1 MAEKITV
8 LVVDDHALVRR
19 GFRRL
24 LDDEA
29 DIAVVGEA
37 RDGDEAVLMAGELKP
52 RVILMDCAMPGM
64 NGLAATR
71 LIVKTC
77 PETSVLMLS
86 MHSEDSWVRQ
96 AMDVGARGYILKNAM
111 DLDLAS
117 AIKRVAAGELA
128 FGGHLPNQSLR
139 ENARDSELTR
149 RELEILQLIVDGKS
163 TKEIAAQLSLSENT
177 VGVHRANMMRHLGIH
192 KAAELVVYAVRK
204 RLVNIP

>member
-64 NGLAATR
+64 NGLAATKQ
-71 LIVKTC
+71 IVQTC
-77 PETSVLMLS
+77 PETSVLLLS

-96 AMDVGARGYILKNAM
+96 AIDAGARGYILKNAIGF
-111 DLDLAS
+111 DLGS
-117 AIKRVAAGELA
+117 AIKRVAAGELLFDA
-128 FGGHLPNQSLR
+128 QLSDQPLL
-139 ENARDSELTR
+139 ENGRDPELTR
-149 RELEILQLIVDGKS
+149 RELEILQLIVHGKS
-163 TKEIAAQLSLSENT
+163 TREIAAQLSLSENT
-177 VGVHRANMMRHLGIH
+177 VGVHRANMMRHLGVH
-192 KAAELVVYAVRK
+192 KAAELVVYAIRK
-204 RLVNIP
+204 RLVGIP